1 MTGEPNRQTS
11 DAILLHVCCAPCAT
25 YPVERLRD
33 AGLHVRGY
41 WYNPNIHPWKEHEAR
56 RESLVKYSAQAALPV
71 EWGPGYNAVAFLR
84 AVAGREDAR
93 DRCQVCYT
101 LRLQATAARARARGI
116 PLFTTTLF
124 ISPYQ
129 DQDLVRAAGE
139 EASATHGVEF
149 HFEDFR
155 PGWSVRGQRL
165 RQYGLYR
172 QQYCGCLFS
181 EFERYT
187 GLPISRAAEMPFEDV

>member
-1 MTGEPNRQTS
+1 MISEPDPQPS

-25 YPVERLRD
+25 YPLERLRD
-33 AGLHVRGY
+33 AGLQVRGY

-56 RESLVKYSAQAALPV
+56 RESLVQYSAEVALPV
-71 EWGPGYNAVAFLR
+71 EWEPGYNAVAFLR

-93 DRCQVCYT
+93 DRCRICYA
-101 LRLQATAARARARGI
+101 LRLQATAARARLLGI
-116 PLFTTTLF
+116 RLFSTTLL

-129 DQDLVRAAGE
+129 DQDLIRAAGE
-139 EASATHGVEF
+139 EAAAAHGVEF
-149 HFEDFR
+149 RFEDFR

-165 RQYGLYR
+165 RQHGLYR

-187 GLPISRAAEMPFEDV
+187 GLPIARAAEMPLEDV